1 MSVPLQ
7 PDDPKP
13 PDAETPGISDTPDT
27 SDAPK
32 TSEIPGT
39 PGTHDTSGTTDV
51 PDGADLTEGTDGPG
65 AVAAQRQVQGAV
77 ERLLR
82 LQQSRRVHGELMSA
96 ARAQVSQPAVILL
109 SRLQADGG
117 LTIGELARRT
127 HMDMSLVS
135 RELRKLE
142 SEAMVTRATDA
153 RDGRVTRVGL
163 TPKGRG
169 IVRRLR
175 NVRDRHIFEVLSAW
189 SAQELVALGDLMTRF
204 VDDLQSVRYRDADP
218 DGNGG
223 SETTKG

>member
-7 PDDPKP
+7 PDDPKS
-13 PDAETPGISDTPDT
+13 ADT
-27 SDAPK
+27 
-32 TSEIPGT
+32 
-39 PGTHDTSGTTDV
+39 
-51 PDGADLTEGTDGPG
+51 
-65 AVAAQRQVQGAV
+65 VAAQRQVQSAV

-82 LQQSRRVHGELMSA
+82 LQQSRRVHGELMNA
-96 ARAQVSQPAVILL
+96 ARAQVSQPAVVLL

-142 SEAMVTRATDA
+142 AEALVTRTTDA
-153 RDGRVTRVGL
+153 NDGRVTRVGL

-175 NVRDRHIFEVLSAW
+175 NVRDRHIFEVLSSW
-189 SAQELVALGDLMTRF
+189 SPEELVALGGLMSRF
-204 VDDLQSVRYRDADP
+204 VDDLQSVRYQDAETDP
-218 DGNGG
+218 GSGG
-223 SETTKG
+223 PSAG

>member
-7 PDDPKP
+7 PDDRKP
-13 PDAETPGISDTPDT
+13 PDPDTPGIPETADHPVTADAPETPGATEAANATEATDSPKDPD
-27 SDAPK
+27 
-32 TSEIPGT
+32 
-39 PGTHDTSGTTDV
+39 
-51 PDGADLTEGTDGPG
+51 

-142 SEAMVTRATDA
+142 AEAMVTRSTDA

-175 NVRDRHIFEVLSAW
+175 NVRDRHIFEVLNTW
-189 SAQELVALGDLMTRF
+189 SPQELVALGDLMTRF

-223 SETTKG
+223 

>member
-39 PGTHDTSGTTDV
+39 PGTYDTSGSTDV
-51 PDGADLTEGTDGPG
+51 PDGADTTEGPDGPD

>member
-13 PDAETPGISDTPDT
+13 PDTETPGISDTPDP

-32 TSEIPGT
+32 F
-39 PGTHDTSGTTDV
+39 
-51 PDGADLTEGTDGPG
+51 ADGPE
-65 AVAAQRQVQGAV
+65 ALAAQRQVQGAV

-109 SRLQADGG
+109 ARLQADGG

-142 SEAMVTRATDA
+142 TEAMVTRATDA

-204 VDDLQSVRYRDADP
+204 VDDLQSVRYRDADT
-218 DGNGG
+218 DGSGG
-223 SETTKG
+223 PETTKG

>member
-1 MSVPLQ
+1 M
-7 PDDPKP
+7 
-13 PDAETPGISDTPDT
+13 
-27 SDAPK
+27 
-32 TSEIPGT
+32 
-39 PGTHDTSGTTDV
+39 
-51 PDGADLTEGTDGPG
+51 
-65 AVAAQRQVQGAV
+65 
-77 ERLLR
+77 
-82 LQQSRRVHGELMSA
+82 HGELMSA

-109 SRLQADGG
+109 NRLQADGG

-142 SEAMVTRATDA
+142 ADALVTRTTDA

-189 SAQELVALGDLMTRF
+189 SATELTALGELMTRF
-204 VDDLQSVRYRDADP
+204 VDDLQAVRYRDADP
-218 DGNGG
+218 DANGGNGG
-223 SETTKG
+223 P

>member
-13 PDAETPGISDTPDT
+13 PDTETPGISNTPDP

-32 TSEIPGT
+32 P
-39 PGTHDTSGTTDV
+39 
-51 PDGADLTEGTDGPG
+51 ADGPE
-65 AVAAQRQVQGAV
+65 ALAAQRQVQGAV

-109 SRLQADGG
+109 ARLQADGG

-142 SEAMVTRATDA
+142 TEAMVTRATDA

-204 VDDLQSVRYRDADP
+204 VDDLQSVRYRDADT
-218 DGNGG
+218 DGSGG
-223 SETTKG
+223 PETTKG